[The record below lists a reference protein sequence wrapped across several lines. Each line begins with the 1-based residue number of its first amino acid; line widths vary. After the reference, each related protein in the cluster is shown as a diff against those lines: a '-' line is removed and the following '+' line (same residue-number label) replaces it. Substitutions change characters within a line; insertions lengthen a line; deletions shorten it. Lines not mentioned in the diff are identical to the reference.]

1 MIEKITT
8 VHLEREAYVYV
19 RQSSSHQVR
28 DHKESQRLQ
37 YQLQDRAQELGFHSL
52 VVIDDDLGVTATGT
66 RERPGFARLLAA
78 LCEGRVGAVLAA
90 EASRLSRNGRDW
102 HHMIELCSLTGALI
116 IDHEGIYDPRLPND
130 RLLLGLKGSI
140 SELELDTL
148 RQRAQEALKQMVGRG
163 EVLTKVPIGYIR
175 TDDNRCEKSPDL
187 QVQAAIEGLFAKFE
201 ELGSAR
207 QVCLWYHGEKIPFP
221 KADPASGGREI
232 EWRLPKYSHLLSI
245 LKNPMYTGRFV
256 YGRRRTQ
263 IRVVDGRAHRT
274 TGHTV
279 PQEEWQ
285 VVIQDHH
292 ESYISWEQFMS
303 NQKQLA
309 NNARVQGQ
317 RASGAPRSGQ
327 ALLGGL
333 LRCARCWRH
342 LKVGYKSKSTARYYC
357 RRHDP
362 PEPSQRCFS
371 FAARKVDEAIVA
383 QVLQVLKPAGV
394 MAALDALESFSVE
407 HDETRRQMQLAVEKA
422 RYETDR
428 ARRQYDAVE
437 PENRL
442 VVKELER
449 RWNEAISNLQ
459 NLENRLEQL
468 ETRNAVISIDERD
481 ELMKLGQ
488 DLDTVWNHPKTS
500 TKLKKR
506 ILRTV
511 LKEIVVDVSEQPR
524 EVVLRMH
531 WAGGAHTLLKVP
543 RNRSGVHGRTTPQET
558 VDLIFEL
565 ALVSED
571 RQIAVVLN
579 RLGYRT
585 GTGQTWTDSRVR
597 RVRERRNFPG
607 FDASQPRSWLTLR
620 ETARQ
625 LEVSTDTVR
634 KWLETGILPGRQV
647 IRYAPWVIE
656 RSSLELPEI
665 RKAVQTL
672 KTHGRLPR
680 GHSAQGDLPLFSTT

>member
-1 MIEKITT
+1 
-8 VHLEREAYVYV
+8 
-19 RQSSSHQVR
+19 
-28 DHKESQRLQ
+28 
-37 YQLQDRAQELGFHSL
+37 
-52 VVIDDDLGVTATGT
+52 
-66 RERPGFARLLAA
+66 
-78 LCEGRVGAVLAA
+78 
-90 EASRLSRNGRDW
+90 
-102 HHMIELCSLTGALI
+102 
-116 IDHEGIYDPRLPND
+116 
-130 RLLLGLKGSI
+130 
-140 SELELDTL
+140 
-148 RQRAQEALKQMVGRG
+148 
-163 EVLTKVPIGYIR
+163 
-175 TDDNRCEKSPDL
+175 
-187 QVQAAIEGLFAKFE
+187 
-201 ELGSAR
+201 
-207 QVCLWYHGEKIPFP
+207 
-221 KADPASGGREI
+221 
-232 EWRLPKYSHLLSI
+232 
-245 LKNPMYTGRFV
+245 
-256 YGRRRTQ
+256 
-263 IRVVDGRAHRT
+263 
-274 TGHTV
+274 
-279 PQEEWQ
+279 
-285 VVIQDHH
+285 
-292 ESYISWEQFMS
+292 
-303 NQKQLA
+303 
-309 NNARVQGQ
+309 
-317 RASGAPRSGQ
+317 
-327 ALLGGL
+327 
-333 LRCARCWRH
+333 
-342 LKVGYKSKSTARYYC
+342 
-357 RRHDP
+357 
-362 PEPSQRCFS
+362 
-371 FAARKVDEAIVA
+371 
-383 QVLQVLKPAGV
+383 
-394 MAALDALESFSVE
+394 
-407 HDETRRQMQLAVEKA
+407 MQLAVEKA

-442 VVKELER
+442 VAKELER
-449 RWNEAISNLQ
+449 RWNEAILNLQ

-468 ETRNAVISIDERD
+468 ETRNVVISIDERD

-511 LKEIVVDVSEQPR
+511 LKEIVVDVNEQPR

-558 VDLIFEL
+558 VDLIYEL
-565 ALVSED
+565 TRVSED

-597 RVRERRNFPG
+597 RVRERRNLPG

-665 RKAVQTL
+665 RKAVQAL